1 MLTTF
6 AAILILAAGAAAI
19 PLIFQ
24 VEIILAAYRIAPDH
38 PIIASLLIRSVMSA
52 PYFIAGSTA
61 TAATIILTNLAHHTG
76 QRPGGST

>member
-6 AAILILAAGAAAI
+6 AAILALAAGAAAVS
-19 PLIFQ
+19 LIFQ

-38 PIIASLLIRSVMSA
+38 PIIASLLIRGVMTA

-61 TAATIILTNLAHHTG
+61 TAAIIILTNRARHPG
-76 QRPGGST
+76 QQPGGST